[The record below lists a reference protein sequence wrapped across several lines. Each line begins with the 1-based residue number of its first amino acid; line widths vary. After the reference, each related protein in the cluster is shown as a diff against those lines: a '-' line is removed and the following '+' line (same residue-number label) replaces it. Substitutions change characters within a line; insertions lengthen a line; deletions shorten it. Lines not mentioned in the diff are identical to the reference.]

1 MKSIGHT
8 RVHPSSL
15 MVYIKLIGHTDEET
29 NYRVP
34 EYSCGTP
41 INAGKS
47 PSDVSL
53 PLLGFLLLGQNTM
66 TKEQVQER
74 RVYLA
79 YIS

>member
-1 MKSIGHT
+1 MCTSMYTYILT
-8 RVHPSSL
+8 
-15 MVYIKLIGHTDEET
+15 VYIKLIGHTDEET

-34 EYSCGTP
+34 EYPCGTP
-41 INAGKS
+41 INTGKS

-79 YIS
+79 YISRI